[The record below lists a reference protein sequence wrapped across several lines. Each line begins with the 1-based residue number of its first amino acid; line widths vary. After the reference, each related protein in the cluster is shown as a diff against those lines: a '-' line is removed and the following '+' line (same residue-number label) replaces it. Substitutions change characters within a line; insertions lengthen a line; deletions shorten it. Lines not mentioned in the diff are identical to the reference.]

1 MLWQGDAGGA
11 LETSR
16 KALALDAKLS
26 GAYPMNAHYREELGI
41 DYEKVGNALENLGDV
56 NGALEN
62 YRKELR
68 IFEEQS
74 VTDPASAQFRSDL
87 SSGFFQ
93 VASLLA
99 RIGKGTTA
107 LASSRKA
114 LEIRRELSIA
124 DPINLWK
131 RWDVIQSYATTSN
144 LLAQTGNRSAALEDF
159 RETETLLADTIDDP
173 TNILLHSYRAN
184 AYSEVGESLKIIAL
198 DKKTAVGQKRELLLE
213 ARSLYQRSWD
223 VFARHAEQVEP

>member
-1 MLWQGDAGGA
+1 M
-11 LETSR
+11 
-16 KALALDAKLS
+16 
-26 GAYPMNAHYREELGI
+26 
-41 DYEKVGNALENLGDV
+41 
-56 NGALEN
+56 
-62 YRKELR
+62 
-68 IFEEQS
+68 
-74 VTDPASAQFRSDL
+74 
-87 SSGFFQ
+87 
-93 VASLLA
+93 LA
-99 RIGKGTTA
+99 RIGEGRAA

-114 LEIRRELSIA
+114 LEIRRELSTA

-144 LLAQTGNRSAALEDF
+144 LLAQTGNRSAALEDY
-159 RETETLLADTIDDP
+159 RETETLLANTIDDP

-223 VFARHAEQVEP
+223 VLQDMQNKSSLSRASSSKLDQVVREIAECNHTLEK